1 MLLTVVPRI
10 GMELKLKRQRWQFAT
25 GPLRGCETGVMFFGK
40 SDGVGR

>member
-10 GMELKLKRQRWQFAT
+10 GMELNLKRQRWQFAT